1 MDPCG
6 SYVSHICG
14 VIVFEFPTVTTRSQM
29 MILFLF
35 LLLSLIGSGWTV
47 LFDKPTK
54 VDLSRA
60 YQLIEN
66 LPKGDPWL
74 KNPEGSTLAWGE
86 SYTLGALMDLYETT
100 HDRHLLNLLAQ
111 RGLQLIAHRDDR
123 RGVTDGSGQSR
134 PAWSVGSKYVV
145 AQGEIKDRN
154 GKTILLVRSTPSAY
168 NNLTEVE
175 ILPMLENRYAI
186 RVSNEH
192 HQRFEFFEN
201 LSLDQNDER
210 YLPTVVNDPMAPY
223 STRRGNYTGPSNL
236 IRIEFAG
243 QGFIPAQKIRLE
255 PIPLAFAGYLGV
267 IYHPLIRFAE
277 IVKNDR
283 ELTEWVSV
291 ANQFIQA
298 AEESYE
304 DVGKR
309 LWRETP
315 GIDEGFY
322 LMCEKGESMPADNVG
337 QPFNYLA
344 RHVCVQLALY
354 RLTGKTEYLNRSRK
368 MVNLFKNR
376 LILDIEKDLY
386 VWNYWYEPM
395 TTVGWKP
402 EDEIS
407 FNVKYYPGKA
417 RIEDVSHGGHDIAM
431 VVEAFKMGVGF
442 DSTDVRRF
450 ANTFL
455 NNVLSPDRR
464 DIARLVDGTGTYPAY
479 FRSVYQWFALG
490 EIYPE
495 VIHAGKEIY
504 ENRPEESLPFTAR
517 LLKYSGRR

>member
-1 MDPCG
+1 
-6 SYVSHICG
+6 
-14 VIVFEFPTVTTRSQM
+14 M

-35 LLLSLIGSGWTV
+35 LLLSPIGSGWTV

-223 STRRGNYTGPSNL
+223 STRRGNYTGP
-236 IRIEFAG
+236 
-243 QGFIPAQKIRLE
+243 
-255 PIPLAFAGYLGV
+255 
-267 IYHPLIRFAE
+267 
-277 IVKNDR
+277 
-283 ELTEWVSV
+283 
-291 ANQFIQA
+291 
-298 AEESYE
+298 
-304 DVGKR
+304 
-309 LWRETP
+309 
-315 GIDEGFY
+315 
-322 LMCEKGESMPADNVG
+322 
-337 QPFNYLA
+337 
-344 RHVCVQLALY
+344 
-354 RLTGKTEYLNRSRK
+354 
-368 MVNLFKNR
+368 
-376 LILDIEKDLY
+376 
-386 VWNYWYEPM
+386 
-395 TTVGWKP
+395 
-402 EDEIS
+402 
-407 FNVKYYPGKA
+407 
-417 RIEDVSHGGHDIAM
+417 
-431 VVEAFKMGVGF
+431 
-442 DSTDVRRF
+442 
-450 ANTFL
+450 
-455 NNVLSPDRR
+455 
-464 DIARLVDGTGTYPAY
+464 
-479 FRSVYQWFALG
+479 
-490 EIYPE
+490 
-495 VIHAGKEIY
+495 
-504 ENRPEESLPFTAR
+504 
-517 LLKYSGRR
+517 